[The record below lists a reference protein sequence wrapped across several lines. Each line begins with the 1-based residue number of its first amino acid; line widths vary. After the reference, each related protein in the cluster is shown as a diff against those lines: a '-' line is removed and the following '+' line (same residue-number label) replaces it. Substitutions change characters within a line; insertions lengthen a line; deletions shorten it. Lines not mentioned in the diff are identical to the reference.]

1 MIWISVEF
9 NVVIIVTSIPLIR
22 PLFKRRKPQLIEAE
36 NTKWDDTV
44 TLNSAHSIKRARS
57 RAVPT
62 SMSSQENIVPYL
74 PDQYEMD
81 HPQGITVTK
90 EVSVT
95 YQPHDTPFIHAS
107 LVGLVQGEIANPQLV
122 QR

>member
-1 MIWISVEF
+1 VEL

-22 PLFKRRKPQLIEAE
+22 PLFKRRKRQLIEPE
-36 NTKWDDTV
+36 NTKWDDTI
-44 TLNSAHSIKRARS
+44 TLNSAYSIKGARS
-57 RAVPT
+57 RAAPM
-62 SMSSQENIVPYL
+62 SISSQENIVPHL

-81 HPQGITVTK
+81 HKQGITVTR

-95 YQPHDTPFIHAS
+95 YQTHDTPFVHAS

>member
-1 MIWISVEF
+1 VIWISVEL

-22 PLFKRRKPQLIEAE
+22 PLFKRRKPQLIEPEKA
-36 NTKWDDTV
+36 KWDDTV
-44 TLNSAHSIKRARS
+44 TLNSAYSSKRARS
-57 RAVPT
+57 RGAPISV
-62 SMSSQENIVPYL
+62 SSQENIVPHL

-81 HPQGITVTK
+81 HPHGITVTR

-95 YQPHDTPFIHAS
+95 YQTHDAPFVHAS